1 MSSLGRLALGFVV
14 GVGIALP
21 LGIAIALNRHVAD
34 TLKPLL
40 TFLQSIA
47 GIAWVPLAII
57 WFGIGIGSVVFVIA
71 NTIFFATLYNA
82 MVGVQSIPQT
92 LHRAVRTPRRSGL
105 AARTVLIIPGALVQL
120 IVGFRTAMAYGWRAL
135 VAGEMIAGTD
145 GLGYMTIEAVQ
156 WYRTETVLVGMIVIG
171 LDLAGDGPADLRAAG
186 TRHGAAVG
194 HRAAMTIP
202 LDRLGL
208 GGAALGVLV
217 QPRRRRRRPRHHRG
231 GLAAPAS
238 APSTRS
244 PLYGG
249 GLSEERL
256 GRGAVRE
263 RPGRLPAVDQ
273 DRRRA
278 APTAQ
283 AAAPPGGVRDGPPT
297 SWDYSAEGHAA
308 VDRSEPRAA
317 ADRPARSRPPARRRR
332 AAPTRR

>member
-1 MSSLGRLALGFVV
+1 VIAHKALGLVPFALALAAWAVLPLLVEYPSYMLPPLPDVWAHFVEIVRDGTLARHIVSSLGRLALGFVV

-92 LHRAVRTPRRSGL
+92 LHRAVRTLGGRGWRL
-105 AARTVLIIPGALVQL
+105 ATVLIIPGALVQL

-171 LDLAGDGPADLRAAG
+171 LIWL
-186 TRHGAAVG
+186 V
-194 HRAAMTIP
+194 M
-202 LDRLGL
+202 DRLIFVPL
-208 GGAALGVLV
+208 ERATV
-217 QPRRRRRRPRHHRG
+217 QRWGIVQR
-231 GLAAPAS
+231 
-238 APSTRS
+238 
-244 PLYGG
+244 
-249 GLSEERL
+249 
-256 GRGAVRE
+256 
-263 RPGRLPAVDQ
+263 
-273 DRRRA
+273 
-278 APTAQ
+278 
-283 AAAPPGGVRDGPPT
+283 
-297 SWDYSAEGHAA
+297 
-308 VDRSEPRAA
+308 
-317 ADRPARSRPPARRRR
+317 
-332 AAPTRR
+332 